1 MPTSPL
7 HYLPEGRPRGARGA
21 VQRCKSED
29 QLGLEL
35 LGFPRIADGS
45 RERNTRPLATA
56 VFDF

>member
-1 MPTSPL
+1 MLTSPL
-7 HYLPEGRPRGARGA
+7 HGLHEGRPQGARGA
-21 VQRCKSED
+21 VQQCKSGD

-35 LGFPRIADGS
+35 LGFSRIADGS